1 MEIKQFVRMQ
11 LRFKFNIIFKVIR
24 WLLAVLIVLF
34 SVATFMGKSYGQTVC
49 LVLVAILLVYWPAK
63 LSSRMSKT
71 VSTTVRI
78 ISIVLLIAIK
88 QIAFKPEPKSSI
100 YKSENDKH
108 KLVALYD
115 ECMDDW
121 PQNTK
126 EHYITSQYG
135 VVHVL
140 ECGNPG
146 FPALIMFHAASM
158 GAHSWAENLDPIIDH
173 YHIYSFDNPG
183 EGNKS
188 ELNNALVFPSSP
200 EEVADLYHSLLDE
213 LHIDSAV
220 VFGASNGGFIAQNLA
235 FYYPEKVSKMVLFGP
250 MGLTQLTKGSIAM
263 MGLTSMYPFQ
273 LLRDAVAD
281 WAIGTSSVCR
291 QKYGAWFN
299 AIMKGT
305 IPSVT
310 QPIPMSTAQKEQ
322 MNLPILL
329 FLGSNDKIVGD
340 AQMAKRMAE
349 DYPNIQIEILDSGH
363 LMAVE
368 KKDIVNEHISSFLE

>member
-1 MEIKQFVRMQ
+1 
-11 LRFKFNIIFKVIR
+11 
-24 WLLAVLIVLF
+24 
-34 SVATFMGKSYGQTVC
+34 MGKSYGQTVC
-49 LVLVAILLVYWPAK
+49 LVLVAILLVYWPDA

-71 VSTTVRI
+71 VSTAVRI
-78 ISIVLLIAIK
+78 FSIVLLIAIK
-88 QIAFKPEPKSSI
+88 QIAFRSEPKSSI
-100 YKSENDKH
+100 YKSENNKQELIAIYDK
-108 KLVALYD
+108 
-115 ECMDDW
+115 CMEDW
-121 PQNTK
+121 PNNTH
-126 EHYITSQYG
+126 EHYITSPYG

-146 FPALIMFHAASM
+146 FPTLIMFHAASM
-158 GAHSWAENLDPIIDH
+158 GAHSWAENLEPIIDH

-188 ELNNALVFPSSP
+188 ELNDALVFPSSP
-200 EEVADLYHSLLDE
+200 EEVADLYNSLLDE
-213 LHIDSAV
+213 LHIESAV

-235 FYYPEKVSKMVLFGP
+235 YYYPERVNKMVLFGP

-263 MGLTSMYPFQ
+263 MGLTTVYPFQ
-273 LLRDAVAD
+273 FLRDAVAD
-281 WAIGTSSVCR
+281 WAIGTAPVCH

-310 QPIPMSTAQKEQ
+310 QPIPMTTVQKQQ
-322 MNLPILL
+322 MDLPILL

-340 AQMAKRMAE
+340 AQIAQKMAE
-349 DYPNIQIEILDSGH
+349 DYPNIQIEILNSGH

-368 KKDIVNEHISSFLE
+368 KKEIVNEHISNFLE